1 MEMVELGPWVLGC
14 TWAAVFVIAFV
25 KGAFGGGLAMVGI
38 PVMSLAMDP
47 LTAGAVLA
55 PLFLVMDACALFVW
69 RPSTWSRA
77 EVVPILPAMLVG
89 TAAGAVLLAGLDHR
103 AISVLLGLVSLG
115 FTALWVRGGMGG
127 ARHGHSTAGAVAA
140 GFGSGVT
147 SMVAH
152 AGGPPLAIYLLGLGL
167 PKGVYAGTTSIVFT
181 VGNIAKVAPWLWLRP
196 PTPDMLLLMAL
207 AAPTIPVA
215 IWAGWR
221 LHNRLD
227 QATVYRLCYGL
238 LALAGLKLLW
248 DGVGGYL

>member
-1 MEMVELGPWVLGC
+1 MELSPAVLAV
-14 TWAAVFVIAFV
+14 TWAAVVLIAFV

-47 LTAGAVLA
+47 LVAGAVLA
-55 PLFLVMDACALFVW
+55 PLFLVMDACALLVW
-69 RPSTWSRA
+69 RPSTWSRR
-77 EVVPILPAMLVG
+77 EVVPILPAMLAG
-89 TAAGAVLLAGLDHR
+89 TVAGTFLLAVLDHR
-103 AISVLLGLVSLG
+103 AISVLLGIVSIAFFL
-115 FTALWVRGGMGG
+115 LWLRGSGR
-127 ARHGHSTAGAVAA
+127 ARHDHSTPGAMAA

-181 VGNIAKVAPWLWLRP
+181 IGNIAKVAPWLWLKP
-196 PTPDMLLLMAL
+196 PTAPMLWLMAA
-207 AAPTIPVA
+207 AAPVIPLA

-238 LALAGLKLLW
+238 LALAGVKLLW
-248 DGVGGYL
+248 DGIGGYL